1 MKADIDMPKSR
12 SSLLTR
18 RGLIAAGGALGLVA
32 ALTACGGNDSAKD
45 GSGSKDKGSAAS
57 GPWSFKDDL
66 GKEVS
71 AKSTPKNVVAFT
83 GTAAALYDYGV
94 NVKGVFGPTK
104 TADGKPDVQAG
115 SMDISKVEI
124 LGNVYD
130 EFNVEKYAALQ
141 PDLLVTNTWDGTYW
155 YVPEASKDK
164 ILKLAPAAAIGVGG
178 DVTMDKALART
189 ADLAGSLGADL
200 NAKKTVD
207 AKARFEAA
215 SAKLREATKANPGIK
230 VLVGSG
236 SADLFYV
243 STPATSA
250 DLKYFQSL
258 GVEFVVPEKTQEGGF
273 FESLSWENS
282 RQVQGRRRPP
292 RQPHRHPPARAA
304 EGQADLGRD
313 ARRQGLPDH
322 PPRDRA
328 DLLVREVRAD
338 PGRAHEVH
346 PERQEGQ
353 LTSGRPAPAP
363 HAGVGAFASPGR
375 LPRRTTPPPHPAPT
389 RLPGGPA

>member
-1 MKADIDMPKSR
+1 MPKSR

-32 ALTACGGNDSAKD
+32 ALTACGGNDKAKD
-45 GSGSKDKGSAAS
+45 ESGSKGTGSAAS
-57 GPWSFKDDL
+57 GPWTFQDDL
-66 GKEVS
+66 AKQPLT
-71 AKSTPKNVVAFT
+71 AKSTPKNIVAFT

-104 TADGKPDVQAG
+104 TADGKADVQAG

-178 DVTMDKALART
+178 DVSMDKALART
-189 ADLAGSLGADL
+189 ADLAKSLGADM
-200 NAKKTVD
+200 NAKKAVD
-207 AKARFEAA
+207 GKARFEAA

-243 STPATSA
+243 STAGTSA

-258 GVEFVVPEKTQEGGF
+258 GVEFVTPEKTDEGGF
-273 FESLSWENS
+273 FESLSWENAGKYKADVVLLDN
-282 RQVQGRRRPP
+282 RTGTLQPTELKAKPTWAELPAVKANQITP
-292 RQPHRHPPARAA
+292 RVTEPIYSYEKCAQIL
-304 EGQADLGRD
+304 EDL
-313 ARRQGLPDH
+313 AKSIQN
-322 PPRDRA
+322 A
-328 DLLVREVRAD
+328 KKV
-338 PGRAHEVH
+338 
-346 PERQEGQ
+346 
-353 LTSGRPAPAP
+353 S
-363 HAGVGAFASPGR
+363 
-375 LPRRTTPPPHPAPT
+375 
-389 RLPGGPA
+389 

>member
-1 MKADIDMPKSR
+1 MPKSR

-45 GSGSKDKGSAAS
+45 GAGSKDKGSAAS

-66 GKEVS
+66 GKEVT
-71 AKSTPKNVVAFT
+71 AKSTPKNIVAFT

-94 NVKGVFGPTK
+94 DVKGVFGPTK
-104 TADGKPDVQAG
+104 TADGKADVQAG
-115 SMDISKVEI
+115 SMDISKVQI

-141 PDLLVTNTWDGTYW
+141 PDLLVTNTWEKESLW

-164 ILKLAPAAAIGVGG
+164 ILKVAPAAAIKVGG
-178 DVTMDKALART
+178 DVTMDQALTRT
-189 ADLAGSLGADL
+189 ADLAKSLGADL

-215 SAKLREATKANPGIK
+215 SAKLREATRANPGIK

-243 STPATSA
+243 SSPATSA

-258 GVEFVVPEKTQEGGF
+258 GVEFVAPEKTDEGGF
-273 FESLSWENS
+273 FESLSWENAGKYKADVVLLDN
-282 RQVQGRRRPP
+282 RTGTLQPEQLKAKPTWAEMPAVKAGQITP
-292 RQPHRHPPARAA
+292 RVTEPIYSYEKCAQIL
-304 EGQADLGRD
+304 E
-313 ARRQGLPDH
+313 
-322 PPRDRA
+322 
-328 DLLVREVRAD
+328 E
-338 PGRAHEVH
+338 
-346 PERQEGQ
+346 
-353 LTSGRPAPAP
+353 LTKSIQNAKK
-363 HAGVGAFASPGR
+363 VS
-375 LPRRTTPPPHPAPT
+375 
-389 RLPGGPA
+389 

>member
-1 MKADIDMPKSR
+1 MPKSR

-32 ALTACGGNDSAKD
+32 ALTACGGSDSAKD
-45 GSGSKDKGSAAS
+45 GSEGKGAGSAAS
-57 GPWSFKDDL
+57 GAWSFKDDM
-66 GKEVS
+66 GKDVT
-71 AKSTPKNVVAFT
+71 AKSTPKNIVAFT
-83 GTAAALYDYGV
+83 GTAAALHDYGV
-94 NVKGVFGPTK
+94 GVKGVFGPTK
-104 TADGKPDVQAG
+104 TADGKADVQAG
-115 SMDISKVEI
+115 SMDVSKVEI

-141 PDLLVTNTWDGTYW
+141 PDLLVTNTWEKDSYW
-155 YVPEASKDK
+155 YLPEASKDK

-189 ADLAGSLGADL
+189 ADLAKSLGADL

-236 SADLFYV
+236 AADLFYV

-258 GVEFVVPEKTQEGGF
+258 GVEFIVPDKVEGGF
-273 FESLSWENS
+273 FESLSWENA
-282 RQVQGRRRPP
+282 GKY
-292 RQPHRHPPARAA
+292 
-304 EGQADLGRD
+304 
-313 ARRQGLPDH
+313 
-322 PPRDRA
+322 RA
-328 DLLVREVRAD
+328 DVILLDNRT
-338 PGRAHEVH
+338 GTLQ
-346 PERQEGQ
+346 PEELKAKPTWAEMPAVKAGQ
-353 LTSGRPAPAP
+353 ITPRVTEPIYSYEKCAQIVEELTKAVQNAKKVS
-363 HAGVGAFASPGR
+363 
-375 LPRRTTPPPHPAPT
+375 
-389 RLPGGPA
+389 